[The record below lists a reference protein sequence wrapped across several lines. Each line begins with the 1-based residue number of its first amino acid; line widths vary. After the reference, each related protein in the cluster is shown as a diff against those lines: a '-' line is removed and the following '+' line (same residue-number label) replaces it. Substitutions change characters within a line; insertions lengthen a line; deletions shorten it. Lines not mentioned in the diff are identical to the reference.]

1 MLTALTAALALTSQ
15 LASAWDNT
23 PPIPDRLPMWTI
35 GKGKQMIQF
44 EIFYDLTCSGS
55 AAMHPELKAF
65 LDMPF
70 LNGKVSDA
78 ITLNYAFFPLP
89 YHHGTWIAHKLLP
102 YIVD

>member
-1 MLTALTAALALTSQ
+1 
-15 LASAWDNT
+15 
-23 PPIPDRLPMWTI
+23 
-35 GKGKQMIQF
+35 MIEF
-44 EIFYDLTCSGS
+44 EIFYDLACSGS
-55 AAMHPELKAF
+55 AAMHPELKKF

-102 YIVD
+102 YIIDKCVFDQYGCKLPYYLDYSFNNQNYLLSNKDMSYNQLV